1 MLDLNYSFILLEG
14 AMKPEY
20 IKENLLNLTDGQLEY
35 FLVEYPDLNNKIN
48 ILLRKE
54 VERRNG
60 SQKELYIL
68 DFLTKQKNRI
78 NVLPTKELE
87 TEVVTRLKSG
97 ENIEDL
103 KFDLKAK
110 GHAFSEILDRQN
122 KHDQII
128 LDTVTFLQNENVSKI
143 DFQNYL
149 NSQLGVNE
157 EDYHRIYLPKLE
169 NRKGAKSNKNIVLA
183 CLGLLLLVFA
193 LYINSLWTYVLVVPI
208 SLFLW
213 WKSIK

>member
-1 MLDLNYSFILLEG
+1 
-14 AMKPEY
+14 MKPEY